1 MVDLLS
7 ASGEDDLHRLRL
19 KAGLTLEE
27 LASLGGVGV
36 SSVKRWESG
45 SGTGVV
51 RVPLDG
57 VADALGVT
65 VDEVRAAITRGRLS

>member
-7 ASGEDDLHRLRL
+7 ARGEDDLHRLRL